1 MAGRTAWLRVT
12 STSGLSSPST
22 TRWGKE
28 AARQKRPWVSAQ
40 CVDEATCCS
49 PAARAASSSQNQG
62 PRSSVEISGE
72 TYFVSMSCVYLYC
85 KSRYFHICHIV
96 ALFTVFLLMYA
107 NLKGAE
113 SKFLQFKMSL
123 MDDWLKICS
132 RKCKYVNRDENV
144 LCVPLLVT
152 RLWMSF

>member
-1 MAGRTAWLRVT
+1 MDQFFCGRAHGVIEGDLYIGALFSIHDQVREGGNFAETPLRLFCWQ
-12 STSGLSSPST
+12 SHMLQPSS
-22 TRWGKE
+22 
-28 AARQKRPWVSAQ
+28 
-40 CVDEATCCS
+40 
-49 PAARAASSSQNQG
+49 SSSQQQSESG
-62 PRSSVEISGE
+62 ASVKCGDIRWDILRIN
-72 TYFVSMSCVYLYC
+72 F
-85 KSRYFHICHIV
+85 RYFHICHIV
-96 ALFTVFLLMYA
+96 ALFAVFLLMYA

-132 RKCKYVNRDENV
+132 RKCKYVNCDENV

>member
-22 TRWGKE
+22 TRWWKE
-28 AARQKRPWVSAQ
+28 ATRQKRLWASVCWRSHMLQPS
-40 CVDEATCCS
+40 S
-49 PAARAASSSQNQG
+49 SSSQQQSESG
-62 PRSSVEISGE
+62 ASVKCGDIRWD
-72 TYFVSMSCVYLYC
+72 TVFISCVYLYC

-132 RKCKYVNRDENV
+132 RKCKYVNCDENV

-152 RLWMSF
+152 RSWMSF